1 VSRKIID
8 RRAFLQNATLASL
21 SLKVIGVRAETGQAR
36 SLSFVHTHTG
46 ERVSETYFDGSKY
59 VVQSLGRIN
68 QLLRD
73 FRTDEAHAIDVR
85 VLDILHDLQALT
97 GHEAPYEII
106 SGYRS
111 PKTNAALRRSST
123 GVAEHSFHMQGGA
136 IDVRLSG
143 YATRELHELART
155 MGRGGVGFYPR
166 SDFIH
171 LDSGPIRFW

>member
-1 VSRKIID
+1 MSRKIID
-8 RRAFLQNATLASL
+8 RRAFLQTATLASL
-21 SLKVIGVRAETGQAR
+21 SLKGVGARAETQQAR

-46 ERVSETYFDGSKY
+46 ERVSETYFDRNGY
-59 VVQSLGRIN
+59 GIEPLGRIN

-73 FRTDEAHAIDVR
+73 FRTDEVHAIDVR

-111 PKTNAALRRSST
+111 PQTNAALRRNST
-123 GVAEHSFHMQGGA
+123 GVAEHSFHMQGRA

-143 YATRELHELART
+143 YSTRELHEVARA
-155 MGRGGVGFYPR
+155 MGRGGVGFYPG
-166 SDFIH
+166 SNFVH
-171 LDSGPIRFW
+171 LDSGPVRFW

>member
-1 VSRKIID
+1 MSRKIID

-21 SLKVIGVRAETGQAR
+21 ALKGISARAQTQQTR
-36 SLSFVHTHTG
+36 SLSFIHTHTG
-46 ERVSETYFDGSKY
+46 ERVSETYFDRGGY
-59 VVQSLGRIN
+59 MADSLGRIN

-73 FRTDEAHAIDVR
+73 FRTDEVHAIDVR

-123 GVAEHSFHMQGGA
+123 GVAEHSFHMQGRA

-143 YATRELHELART
+143 YATRALHDLARN

-166 SDFIH
+166 SDFVH
-171 LDSGPIRFW
+171 LDSGPVRFW